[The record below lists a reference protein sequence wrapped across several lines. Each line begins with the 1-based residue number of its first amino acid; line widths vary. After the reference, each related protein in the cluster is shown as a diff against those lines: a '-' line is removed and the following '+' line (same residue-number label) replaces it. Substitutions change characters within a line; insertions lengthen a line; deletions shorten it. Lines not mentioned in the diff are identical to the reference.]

1 MISIVYSLSSQEV
14 VMVDVFGDFLHRL
27 LNKGIVFSVHG
38 DPLVTAD
45 PRGHKKTP
53 ASIETGVLFA

>member
-1 MISIVYSLSSQEV
+1 
-14 VMVDVFGDFLHRL
+14 MVDVFGDFLHRL